1 MVDYLTHNI
10 DTNNVP
16 ISIYLD
22 LSKAFD
28 TLSIDILLAK
38 FEYYGITG
46 TPLKLL
52 PSYLKDRYQYVIY
65 NGETS
70 NMLEIRTGIPQG
82 SLLGPLFFSICI
94 NDIVK
99 ASAIFNYIM
108 YADDTT
114 LYCNLEDFVDCDT
127 ETAINRE
134 LQKINLWLQ
143 RNKLKLNVGKTKF
156 MIFHKRK
163 KVPNLSI
170 ALNDTT
176 ITKVDSF
183 NYLGILLDSNLC
195 WKSHTDMLV
204 LKILRL
210 IGVLH
215 RVNKYFPKSILI
227 TIYKSLFTP
236 HLTYGLLLRGSRRS
250 RVNILQKKAI
260 RVVNFSPYI
269 SHSEPIFK
277 NLKIL
282 SLDDLRILKK
292 F

>member
-10 DTNNVP
+10 DTNNIP

-28 TLSIDILLAK
+28 TLSFDILLAK

-46 TPLKLL
+46 TTLKLL
-52 PSYLKDRYQYVIY
+52 TSYLKDRYQYVIY

-82 SLLGPLFFSICI
+82 SILGPLFFSICI

-143 RNKLKLNVGKTKF
+143 RNKLTLNVDKTKF
-156 MIFHKRK
+156 MIFHKCK

-170 ALNDTT
+170 VLNDTT
-176 ITKVDSF
+176 ITKFDSF
-183 NYLGILLDSNLC
+183 NYLGILLDSNLS
-195 WKSHTDMLV
+195 WKVTQ
-204 LKILRL
+204 IC
-210 IGVLH
+210 
-215 RVNKYFPKSILI
+215 
-227 TIYKSLFTP
+227 
-236 HLTYGLLLRGSRRS
+236 
-250 RVNILQKKAI
+250 
-260 RVVNFSPYI
+260 
-269 SHSEPIFK
+269 
-277 NLKIL
+277 
-282 SLDDLRILKK
+282 
-292 F
+292 